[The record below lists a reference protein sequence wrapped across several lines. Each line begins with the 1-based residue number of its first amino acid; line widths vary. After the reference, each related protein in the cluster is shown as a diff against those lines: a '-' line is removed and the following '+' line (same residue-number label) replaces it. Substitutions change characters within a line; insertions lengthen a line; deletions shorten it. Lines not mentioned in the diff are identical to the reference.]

1 MNDVQYPLRERRK
14 RRTRAAL
21 VDAGRE
27 LFGRNGFAA
36 TTMEQIAEQADV
48 HVQTLYR
55 HFPSK
60 EALALAP
67 ERERFEGFRRQ
78 VEDPLRTAGTLT
90 LWRAWVEAWATEV
103 SVERREGFLARA
115 RDRERT
121 PSLAVAQLRLWHDYE
136 DLLTAMLARDMN
148 LDPDHDRLP
157 RLVACMLWGGNHAAL
172 RQWVAQD
179 GRGNL
184 VREVLSV
191 IDDIAER
198 FDGLLGAAA
207 LASDGDGGASAR
219 AAGA

>member
-1 MNDVQYPLRERRK
+1 MSGVQYPLRERRK

-36 TTMEQIAEQADV
+36 TTMEQVAEQADV

-67 ERERFEGFRRQ
+67 ERERFEGFRKQ
-78 VEDPLRTAGTLT
+78 VEDPERNVGTLT
-90 LWRAWVEAWATEV
+90 LWRTWVEAWAREV
-103 SVERREGFLARA
+103 CEQRREGFLARA

-136 DLLTAMLARDMN
+136 DLLTAMLARDAGC
-148 LDPDHDRLP
+148 DPDQDRLP

-172 RQWVAQD
+172 RRWVAAD
-179 GRGNL
+179 GRGDL
-184 VREVLSV
+184 VGEVLGV
-191 IDDIAER
+191 IDEVAAR
-198 FDGLLGAAA
+198 FGGLLGPAA
-207 LASDGDGGASAR
+207 LAADGAGRR
-219 AAGA
+219 AASRGAG

>member
-1 MNDVQYPLRERRK
+1 MSEVQYPLRERRK

-27 LFGRNGFAA
+27 LFGRHGFAA

-78 VEDPLRTAGTLT
+78 VEDPERIVATLT
-90 LWRAWVEAWATEV
+90 LWRTWVEAWAREV
-103 SVERREGFLARA
+103 SEQRREGFLARA

-136 DLLTAMLARDMN
+136 DLLTAMLARDAGC
-148 LDPDHDRLP
+148 DPDRDRLP

-172 RQWVAQD
+172 RRWVAAD
-179 GRGNL
+179 GRGDL
-184 VREVLSV
+184 VDEVLSV
-191 IDDIAER
+191 IDEVATR
-198 FDGLLGAAA
+198 FGSLLSPAALPADSGANGAA
-207 LASDGDGGASAR
+207 SRGA
-219 AAGA
+219 G